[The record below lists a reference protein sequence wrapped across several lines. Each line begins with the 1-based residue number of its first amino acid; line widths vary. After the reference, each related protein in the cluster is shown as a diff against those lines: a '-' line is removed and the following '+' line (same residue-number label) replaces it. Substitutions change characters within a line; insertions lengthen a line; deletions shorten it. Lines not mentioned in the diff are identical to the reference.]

1 MLLTAKLVR
10 LALKN
15 RLAKF
20 SLTIVSI
27 FVLLALIAP
36 WIVPYREQALGE
48 PNVAERLLP
57 PSLRHPFGTDHMGR
71 DILSRMIYGARTS
84 LFTAISVVFLSA
96 LIGVPIGIVA
106 GYSGGFLDNVLM
118 RFTDVFLSF
127 PPLLLALLIASTLG
141 KGLFNAILALVITWW
156 PWYARLVRSQAL
168 SMKSLAYV
176 EAARAAGVSHFV
188 IMFKH
193 ILPGC
198 VAPLAVQCT
207 MDMGSAILEAA
218 ALSFLGL
225 GVQPP
230 MPDWGL
236 MISEGKAYFLNYW
249 WVPTFPG
256 LFMLLLVMSFN
267 LLGDV
272 FRELIDP
279 RLRRRMLI

>member
-106 GYSGGFLDNVLM
+106 GYAGGFLDNVLM

>member
-1 MLLTAKLVR
+1 M
-10 LALKN
+10 KN
-15 RLAKF
+15 RLARL
-20 SLTIVSI
+20 SLAIVST

-36 WIVPYREQALGE
+36 WIVPYRDQALGE

-57 PSLRHPFGTDHMGR
+57 PSLKHPFGTDHMGR

-84 LFTAISVVFLSA
+84 LFTAVSVVFLSA
-96 LIGVPIGIVA
+96 LIGVPIGIAA
-106 GYSGGFLDNVLM
+106 GYAGGFLDNVLM

-168 SMKSLAYV
+168 SIKSLAYV

-230 MPDWGL
+230 APDWGL

-256 LFMLLLVMSFN
+256 VFMLLLVMAFN

-272 FRELIDP
+272 FRELVDP

>member
-1 MLLTAKLVR
+1 LKLVR

-15 RLAKF
+15 QLAKF

-27 FVLLALIAP
+27 FALLALIAP
-36 WIVPYREQALGE
+36 WIVPYKEQALGE
-48 PNVAERLLP
+48 PNMAERLLS

-84 LFTAISVVFLSA
+84 LFTAVSVVFLSA
-96 LIGVPIGIVA
+96 LIGVPIGIAA
-106 GYSGGFLDNVLM
+106 GYFGGLVDNVLM

-168 SMKSLAYV
+168 STKSLAYV
-176 EAARAAGVSHFV
+176 EAARAAGVSNFV

-193 ILPGC
+193 IFPSC
-198 VAPLAVQCT
+198 IAPLAVQCT

-256 LFMLLLVMSFN
+256 LFMLVLVMSFN

-272 FRELIDP
+272 FRELVDP

>member
-1 MLLTAKLVR
+1 M
-10 LALKN
+10 KN
-15 RLAKF
+15 RLARL
-20 SLTIVSI
+20 SLTIVST

-36 WIVPYREQALGE
+36 WIVPYRDQALGE

-57 PSLRHPFGTDHMGR
+57 PSLKHPFGTDHMGR

-84 LFTAISVVFLSA
+84 LFTAVSVVFLSA
-96 LIGVPIGIVA
+96 LIGVPIGIAA
-106 GYSGGFLDNVLM
+106 GYAGGFLDNVLM

-168 SMKSLAYV
+168 SIKSLAYV

-230 MPDWGL
+230 APDWGL

-256 LFMLLLVMSFN
+256 VFMLLLVMAFN

-272 FRELIDP
+272 FRELVDP

>member
-1 MLLTAKLVR
+1 M
-10 LALKN
+10 
-15 RLAKF
+15 
-20 SLTIVSI
+20 
-27 FVLLALIAP
+27 
-36 WIVPYREQALGE
+36 
-48 PNVAERLLP
+48 LP

>member
-1 MLLTAKLVR
+1 MTKISFSIILIFIM
-10 LALKN
+10 LAL
-15 RLAKF
+15 F
-20 SLTIVSI
+20 
-27 FVLLALIAP
+27 AP
-36 WIVPYREQALGE
+36 WIVPYKEQALGE
-48 PNVAERLLP
+48 PNMAARLLP
-57 PSLRHPFGTDHMGR
+57 PSLKHPFGTDHMGR
-71 DILSRMIYGARTS
+71 DILSRIVYGSRTS
-84 LFTAISVVFLSA
+84 FITAIAVVSLSA
-96 LIGVPIGIVA
+96 LVGVPIGIIA
-106 GYSGGFLDNVLM
+106 GYFGGITDNILM

-141 KGLFNAILALVITWW
+141 KGLFNAIVALVITWW

-168 SMKSLAYV
+168 SIKSLAYV
-176 EAARAAGVSHFV
+176 EAAKAAGVSHIT
-188 IMFKH
+188 IMFRH
-193 ILPGC
+193 IFPGC
-198 VAPLAVQCT
+198 IAPLAVQCT

-230 MPDWGL
+230 APDWGL

-256 LFMLLLVMSFN
+256 IFILLLVMSFN

-272 FRELIDP
+272 LREIVDP

>member
-1 MLLTAKLVR
+1 MAM
-10 LALKN
+10 KN
-15 RLAKF
+15 RLARL
-20 SLTIVSI
+20 SLTIVST

-36 WIVPYREQALGE
+36 WIVPYRDQALGE

-57 PSLRHPFGTDHMGR
+57 PSLKHPFGTDHMGR

-84 LFTAISVVFLSA
+84 LFTAVSVVFLSA
-96 LIGVPIGIVA
+96 LIGVPIGIAA
-106 GYSGGFLDNVLM
+106 GYAGGFLDNVLM

-168 SMKSLAYV
+168 SIKSLAYV

-230 MPDWGL
+230 APDWGL

-256 LFMLLLVMSFN
+256 VFMLLLVMAFN

-272 FRELIDP
+272 FRELVDP

>member
-1 MLLTAKLVR
+1 M
-10 LALKN
+10 
-15 RLAKF
+15 
-20 SLTIVSI
+20 
-27 FVLLALIAP
+27 
-36 WIVPYREQALGE
+36 
-48 PNVAERLLP
+48 
-57 PSLRHPFGTDHMGR
+57 
-71 DILSRMIYGARTS
+71 
-84 LFTAISVVFLSA
+84 
-96 LIGVPIGIVA
+96 
-106 GYSGGFLDNVLM
+106 
-118 RFTDVFLSF
+118 
-127 PPLLLALLIASTLG
+127 LALLIASTLG
-141 KGLFNAILALVITWW
+141 KDLFNAILALVITWW

-168 SMKSLAYV
+168 STKSLAYV
-176 EAARAAGVSHFV
+176 EVARAAGVSNFV

-193 ILPGC
+193 IFPIC
-198 VAPLAVQCT
+198 IAPLAVQCT

-256 LFMLLLVMSFN
+256 LFMLVLVMSFN

-272 FRELIDP
+272 FRELVDP